1 MFCSPQTEV
10 LKHEVVH
17 LSTAITLGPKTLFS
31 SFGCVK
37 ISTKSCVALGVL
49 LVCQVWQNCNVSV
62 LLFGLKFLS
71 LSLCLI
77 DKIGYDLANVYHVP
91 NILHI
96 LSLILIKPIQD
107 IIIPKLLMTEFGFGE
122 DG

>member
-1 MFCSPQTEV
+1 M
-10 LKHEVVH
+10 
-17 LSTAITLGPKTLFS
+17 
-31 SFGCVK
+31 
-37 ISTKSCVALGVL
+37 
-49 LVCQVWQNCNVSV
+49 CQVWQNCNVSV

-107 IIIPKLLMTEFGFGE
+107 TIIPKLLMTEFGFRK